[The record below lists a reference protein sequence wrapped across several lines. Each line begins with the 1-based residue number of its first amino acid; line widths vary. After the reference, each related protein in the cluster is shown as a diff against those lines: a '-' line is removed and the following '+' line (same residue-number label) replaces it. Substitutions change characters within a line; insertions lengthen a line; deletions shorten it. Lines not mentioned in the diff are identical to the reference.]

1 MSRKEEIEK
10 IFNRI
15 KNKIKAIEEVSEI
28 FGLKKTSANIYYS
41 EWMCKKKDDGTKK
54 AKAFKYLENEW
65 EEGNKRKIFYDA
77 MKKIGIKQTTAYQ
90 YIHEWESKR
99 EAERIMSEEPKYK
112 PKVTRISQKFYIDD
126 SKLWR

>member
-41 EWMCKKKDDGTKK
+41 EWMCRKRDNGTLKE
-54 AKAFKYLENEW
+54 KAFKYLNTEW
-65 EEGNKRKIFYDA
+65 KEGDKKLIFYNY
-77 MKKIGIKQTTAYQ
+77 MQQIGIKKSTAYQ
-90 YIHEWESKR
+90 YFYEWETKR
-99 EAERIMSEEPKYK
+99 EAEKLMSEEPKYI
-112 PKVTRISQKFYIDD
+112 PKLVRVSQKFYIDD